1 MPKAGT
7 SLTPNDV
14 KKVRK
19 IHKDVLAKNQVLKKE
34 IGDAVKGLK
43 GRERQKA
50 WGRAINKLIRTNE
63 LYRMSIRARLEAE
76 GIREGVE

>member
-7 SLTPNDV
+7 NLTPNDV

-19 IHKDVLAKNQVLKKE
+19 IHKDVLDKNQALKKD
-34 IGDAVKGLK
+34 IDDAVKGLR

-50 WGRAINKLIRTNE
+50 WGRAINRLIRRNE
-63 LYRMSIRARLEAE
+63 LYRTSVRAQLEAE
-76 GIREGVE
+76 GIREPVE